1 MLFFFIYQTLTGKL
15 VQVLGNM
22 PSSPESSSDSSVGS
36 PHNQYD
42 GPNLEAESA
51 LPAVVSTCL
60 IICPLLIFWVVL
72 FISIESF
79 KLENLNDAFQH
90 FSQSHKNFVY
100 KRNVL
105 PQDAISQ
112 IDI

>member
-1 MLFFFIYQTLTGKL
+1 MYTKLFCFSFFLYFNQTLTGKL

-51 LPAVVSTCL
+51 LPAVVSIMKILKVTN
-60 IICPLLIFWVVL
+60 V
-72 FISIESF
+72 
-79 KLENLNDAFQH
+79 DAF
-90 FSQSHKNFVY
+90 VY
-100 KRNVL
+100 LSSYLKVS
-105 PQDAISQ
+105 IFKC
-112 IDI
+112 